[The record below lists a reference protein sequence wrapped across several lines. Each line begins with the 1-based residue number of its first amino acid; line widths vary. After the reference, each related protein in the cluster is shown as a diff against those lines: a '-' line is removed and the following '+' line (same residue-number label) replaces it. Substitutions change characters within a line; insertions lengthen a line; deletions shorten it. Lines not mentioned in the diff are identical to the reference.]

1 MSVLVHDGILI
12 GNVYAQLLPSME
24 DVDAV
29 EKLLSQEL
37 ASASLSAETYQ
48 PVVCP
53 MNPYDGKSWYYV
65 VYFQEW
71 SHRRAMSLDELWTP
85 LYLSRGNV
93 LSILTTEHKPGE
105 FDPKK
110 AALKDLQNPEFEVVA
125 NAHVRAMTPYIPNFV
140 YQNVDVF
147 EARRF
152 T

>member
-12 GNVYAQLLPSME
+12 GNVYAQLLPSMA
-24 DVDAV
+24 DLDAV
-29 EKLLSQEL
+29 ETQLTQEI
-37 ASASLSAETYQ
+37 AATSLSVDTYH
-48 PVVCP
+48 PVVCA

-65 VYFQEW
+65 GYFQEW
-71 SHRRAMSLDELWTP
+71 STRRAMSLDDLWTP

-93 LSILTTEHKPGE
+93 LSILTTELKPGE
-105 FDPKK
+105 FDLKK
-110 AALKDLQNPEFEVVA
+110 AALKDLQIPEFEEVA
-125 NAHVRAMTPYIPNFV
+125 NAFVRAMTPYIPNFV